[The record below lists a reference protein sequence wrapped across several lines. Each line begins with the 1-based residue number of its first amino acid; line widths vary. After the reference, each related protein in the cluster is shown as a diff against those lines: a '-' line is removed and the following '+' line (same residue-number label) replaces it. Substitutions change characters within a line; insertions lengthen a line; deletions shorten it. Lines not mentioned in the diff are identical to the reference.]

1 MPGTRPFRFKTI
13 ADFHRFRA
21 LPTAE
26 HPLISVID
34 LSAVTHAHFS
44 AKEPTSLVF
53 DFYCIA
59 LKKNFPFK
67 VKYGQQ
73 EYDFDE
79 GVMSFMAPG
88 QVFGVEP
95 APGQELEQSG
105 WMLLI
110 HPDFL
115 WNTPLASTIKSYEY
129 FGYSVHEALFLSQ
142 KEEVMITEIIRKIE
156 QEYHANIDAFSQDI
170 IIAQIELLLTYS
182 QRFYHR
188 QFITRKITN
197 HRILDR
203 LEALLTD
210 YFNGDSLTREGLLTV
225 QYVADALNISPN
237 YLSGLLRVLTG
248 RSTQQHIQDRL
259 IEKAKEEL
267 STTDLTVSEI
277 AYRLGFEHPQSFS
290 KLFKKKTSISPLEFK
305 RSFN

>member
-1 MPGTRPFRFKTI
+1 MPGATRFRCKTI
-13 ADFHRFRA
+13 ADFHRARG
-21 LPTAE
+21 LPAPE
-26 HPLISVID
+26 HPLVSVID
-34 LSAVTHAHFS
+34 LSGAPPVRLDGD
-44 AKEPTSLVF
+44 EPTSLVF
-53 DFYCIA
+53 DFYSIA
-59 LKKNFPFK
+59 LKRNFPFK

-79 GVMSFMAPG
+79 GVMGFMAPG

-95 APGQELEQSG
+95 APVQEIKQSG

-115 WNTPLASTIKSYEY
+115 WNTPLAKTIKSYEF
-129 FGYSVHEALFLSQ
+129 FGYSVHEALFLSP
-142 KEEVMITEIIRKIE
+142 KEETTITEIIRNIE
-156 QEYHANIDAFSQDI
+156 GEYHANIDTFSQDI

-210 YFNGDSLTREGLLTV
+210 HFNGDATSKPGLLTV
-225 QYVADALNISPN
+225 QSVADALNISPN
-237 YLSGLLRVLTG
+237 YLSGLLKVLTG
-248 RSTQQHIQDRL
+248 RSTQQYIQDRL
-259 IEKAKEEL
+259 IEKAKQKL
-267 STTDLTVSEI
+267 STTELTVSEI
-277 AYRLGFEHPQSFS
+277 AYKLGFEQPQSFS
-290 KLFKKKTSISPLEFK
+290 KLFKKKTNLSPLGFR